1 MPVYNPGMLRRLCV
15 FCGAS
20 EGNYPVYRETAESLG
35 RLLGRRGIGL
45 VYGGGNVGLMGAM
58 ASACLAAGGRVTGV
72 IPQMLVDREVAHA
85 GLTELEVV
93 NSMHQ
98 RKARMADLADAF
110 MTLPG
115 GFGTWEE
122 CFEILTWSQLGIQR
136 KPCAVLNVNGYYD
149 PLLAMAD
156 GAVAA
161 GFLRGAFRELL
172 VSDTDA
178 ERLLDRLSLLAIGN
192 R

>member
-1 MPVYNPGMLRRLCV
+1 
-15 FCGAS
+15 
-20 EGNYPVYRETAESLG
+20 
-35 RLLGRRGIGL
+35 
-45 VYGGGNVGLMGAM
+45 MGAM

>member
-1 MPVYNPGMLRRLCV
+1 
-15 FCGAS
+15 
-20 EGNYPVYRETAESLG
+20 
-35 RLLGRRGIGL
+35 
-45 VYGGGNVGLMGAM
+45 
-58 ASACLAAGGRVTGV
+58 
-72 IPQMLVDREVAHA
+72 
-85 GLTELEVV
+85 
-93 NSMHQ
+93 
-98 RKARMADLADAF
+98 
-110 MTLPG
+110 
-115 GFGTWEE
+115 
-122 CFEILTWSQLGIQR
+122 
-136 KPCAVLNVNGYYD
+136 VLNVNGYYD

>member
-20 EGNYPVYRETAESLG
+20 EGNYQVYRETAESLG